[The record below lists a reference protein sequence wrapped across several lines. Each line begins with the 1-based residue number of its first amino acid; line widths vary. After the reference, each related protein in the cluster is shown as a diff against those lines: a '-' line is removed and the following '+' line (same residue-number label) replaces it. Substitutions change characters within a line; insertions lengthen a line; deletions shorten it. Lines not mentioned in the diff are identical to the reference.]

1 MAAFLSGH
9 PAQARRIIGA
19 MIAPSKF
26 KNRLVSIAAVLVVT
40 VCPASASKKK
50 IVPPAPLPSA
60 IADAKRV
67 FVTNAGGNQLA
78 FDEFYAQVKQWGRYQ
93 LVGSPAE
100 ADIILELRYFVEDK
114 GTKISSATNTYT
126 GQTQVF
132 SREVIDPQL
141 SLNIYS
147 ATTKDLLW
155 SMTDHRRLAR
165 LEKNREK
172 ETINSADRLVQ
183 DLRARIDVATP

>member
-1 MAAFLSGH
+1 MLSFLCIPAFAA
-9 PAQARRIIGA
+9 
-19 MIAPSKF
+19 
-26 KNRLVSIAAVLVVT
+26 
-40 VCPASASKKK
+40 KKK
-50 IVPPAPLPSA
+50 VVPPAPLPSA
-60 IADAKRV
+60 ISDAKKV

-93 LVGSPAE
+93 LVGSPSE

-114 GTKISSATNTYT
+114 GTRLSSATNTYT

-132 SREVIDPQL
+132 SHEIVDPQL

-147 ATTKDLLW
+147 AQTKDLLW
-155 SMTDHRRLAR
+155 SVTDHRRLAR

-172 ETINSADRLVQ
+172 ETVNSADRLVQ
-183 DLRARIDVATP
+183 DLRGRIEIATP

>member
-1 MAAFLSGH
+1 MTSSSAFAKRLLSFLLALSFMCL
-9 PAQARRIIGA
+9 PAI
-19 MIAPSKF
+19 
-26 KNRLVSIAAVLVVT
+26 
-40 VCPASASKKK
+40 ASKKK
-50 IVPPAPLPSA
+50 VVPPAPLPSA
-60 IADAKRV
+60 ISDAKKV

-78 FDEFYAQVKQWGRYQ
+78 FDEFYAQIKQWGRYQ

-114 GTKISSATNTYT
+114 GTRVSSATNTYT

-132 SREVIDPQL
+132 SHEIIDPQL

-147 ATTKDLLW
+147 AGTKDLLW
-155 SMTDHRRLAR
+155 SATDHKRLAR

-183 DLRARIDVATP
+183 DLRGRIEIATP

>member
-1 MAAFLSGH
+1 MAISIKSA
-9 PAQARRIIGA
+9 
-19 MIAPSKF
+19 
-26 KNRLVSIAAVLVVT
+26 NRLVGIAMVLAFMGE
-40 VCPASASKKK
+40 PAGASKKK
-50 IVPPAPLPSA
+50 IVPPAPLPAA
-60 IADAKRV
+60 ISDARKI

-93 LVGSPAE
+93 LVGSPTE

-114 GTKISSATNTYT
+114 GTHVSSATNTYT

-132 SREVIDPQL
+132 SHEIVDPQL
-141 SLNIYS
+141 ALNIYS
-147 ATTKDLLW
+147 AATKDLLW
-155 SMTDHRRLAR
+155 SVTDHRRLAR

-183 DLRARIDVATP
+183 DLRERIEIKTP